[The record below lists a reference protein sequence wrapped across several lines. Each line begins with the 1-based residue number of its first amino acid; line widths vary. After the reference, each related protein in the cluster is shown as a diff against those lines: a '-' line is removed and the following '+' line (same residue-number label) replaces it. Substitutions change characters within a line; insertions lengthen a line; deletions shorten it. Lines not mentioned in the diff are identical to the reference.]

1 MTLREQTQR
10 REDSLLSPFA
20 CRSAQ
25 SRGRARQE
33 KECDIRTPF
42 QRDLDRIVYSK
53 AFRRLK
59 HKTQVFLQPEGDHY
73 RTRMT
78 HTLEVSRIAR
88 TIARA
93 LDLNEDLTEAI
104 ALGHDLGHTPFG
116 HAGERMLAQLMPEG
130 FAHYQQSVRVVDRLE
145 KNGQGLNLTWEVRNG
160 ILCHTK
166 GTPAATL
173 EGQVV
178 RLADHIA
185 YINHDIEDAL
195 RGGVIFP
202 MDIPLEVSNVL
213 GFTHGDRINTLVHDA
228 ITASQGQDH
237 IVQSH
242 PVEEAMLA
250 LKDFMFASVY
260 TNPLAKGE
268 EGKAQ
273 NMLQALFQ
281 YYQGNPDELP
291 SDFQTIRLEDGVDR
305 AVCDYI
311 AGMTDPFA
319 VEKYKE
325 LFIPKGWT
333 VL

>member
-42 QRDLDRIVYSK
+42 QRDIDRIVYSK

-104 ALGHDLGHTPFG
+104 ALGHDLGHSPFG

-213 GFTHGDRINTLVHDA
+213 GFTHGDRINTLVQDA

>member
-1 MTLREQTQR
+1 MR
-10 REDSLLSPFA
+10 
-20 CRSAQ
+20 
-25 SRGRARQE
+25 
-33 KECDIRTPF
+33 K
-42 QRDLDRIVYSK
+42 
-53 AFRRLK
+53 LK
-59 HKTQVFLQPEGDHY
+59 KYKPTKFMAKTSHY
-73 RTRMT
+73 DKDAADYAVMFI
-78 HTLEVSRIAR
+78 ES
-88 TIARA
+88 
-93 LDLNEDLTEAI
+93 
-104 ALGHDLGHTPFG
+104 
-116 HAGERMLAQLMPEG
+116 
-130 FAHYQQSVRVVDRLE
+130 
-145 KNGQGLNLTWEVRNG
+145 
-160 ILCHTK
+160 LCHTK

>member
-42 QRDLDRIVYSK
+42 QRDIDRIVYSK

-116 HAGERMLAQLMPEG
+116 HAGERILAQLMPEG

-178 RLADHIA
+178 GLADHIA

-213 GFTHGDRINTLVHDA
+213 GFTHGDRINTLVQDA